1 MDENWSGTIWQYT
14 VLAPF
19 ADQLKSQHPSN
30 KLQTLK
36 GMEKIIQTCGQ
47 QLKNDGWRLVI
58 LTITRVPDV
67 IDNDQVIAS
76 GFRCLK
82 LIVNHYID
90 KLSQEN
96 FITILGAIHKY
107 ASNDGE
113 NINNNLT
120 AINMF
125 QNIADYTAKLTIREG
140 SQVNTLRIWSM
151 LFDKIQELGT
161 DYRTEL
167 RNTNIR
173 TMEQIL
179 MTHGPLLSAE
189 VWTSLLK
196 GSLLHMLRYSMD
208 MFI

>member
-1 MDENWSGTIWQYT
+1 
-14 VLAPF
+14 
-19 ADQLKSQHPSN
+19 
-30 KLQTLK
+30 
-36 GMEKIIQTCGQ
+36 
-47 QLKNDGWRLVI
+47 
-58 LTITRVPDV
+58 
-67 IDNDQVIAS
+67 
-76 GFRCLK
+76 
-82 LIVNHYID
+82 
-90 KLSQEN
+90 
-96 FITILGAIHKY
+96 LGAIHKY

-120 AINMF
+120 AINML

-179 MTHGPLLSAE
+179 MTHGPLLSGE